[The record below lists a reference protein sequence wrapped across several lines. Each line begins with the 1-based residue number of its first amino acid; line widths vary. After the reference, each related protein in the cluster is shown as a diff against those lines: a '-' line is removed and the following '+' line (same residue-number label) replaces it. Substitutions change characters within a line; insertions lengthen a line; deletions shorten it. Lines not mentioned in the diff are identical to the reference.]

1 MNTVTSIKGLLTK
14 SFNFAVDRNYIPA
27 SPAVNLV
34 IPKNKQPDRPTRF
47 KQHIFL
53 EKDQVDKIFERFPKG
68 TSSFIPLKIA
78 YHTGMRPGEVFGL
91 IWDDIDFVNKT
102 ITVNRQVQWY
112 AGKRTEEEKKRTNG
126 TSESNGYWYFCEP
139 KYKSYRTIDIDDT
152 LLDIL
157 KKSLGKTSMRKLL
170 LKGGDL
176 QVLQFN
182 TEDMKK
188 VEKMAKKYGI
198 LYSVLPDCNR
208 KDGLSE
214 VIFHTEAVPR
224 VNMMIQK
231 LKFGKI
237 ATFDDYLKN
246 GDEKSLGKLMDF
258 LKKQQGN
265 EKSHTIEGDKV
276 NSAIDGL
283 IEKVGM
289 FAMEKKA
296 ISVDQVKENF
306 SINGEQA
313 ESVIRQLETIG
324 VLGSKN
330 EDGTHTVMMD
340 KDAFINRVRGYQD
353 LAERMRAVAASKN
366 ANLSDVTISKKLII
380 EENDHAVKTRVP
392 GTWGEEAKYVWLR
405 KENIMEIHGGKTML
419 TFLDSNKDYKLYDE
433 QNRVVTTQKGTELY
447 THYDKVESSVRE
459 RYEKVQKQQKKTTQK
474 KTVTTK
480 KAR

>member
-1 MNTVTSIKGLLTK
+1 MAEEIQE
-14 SFNFAVDRNYIPA
+14 AVQIIRVAYDGI
-27 SPAVNLV
+27 
-34 IPKNKQPDRPTRF
+34 
-47 KQHIFL
+47 
-53 EKDQVDKIFERFPKG
+53 E
-68 TSSFIPLKIA
+68 IA
-78 YHTGMRPGEVFGL
+78 MKVGSGGIAAMQKA
-91 IWDDIDFVNKT
+91 IDFLK
-102 ITVNRQVQWY
+102 
-112 AGKRTEEEKKRTNG
+112 GM
-126 TSESNGYWYFCEP
+126 
-139 KYKSYRTIDIDDT
+139 
-152 LLDIL
+152 LDYE
-157 KKSLGKTSMRKLL
+157 KSLGKTSMRKLI

-324 VLGSKN
+324 VLGKKN

-353 LAERMRAVAASKN
+353 LAERMRAVAASKKGENVYIDSLTYEQFMMLGDAELSRRFSMQDEAEQKAKIDREQANELEYVDESQKSDASESAN
-366 ANLSDVTISKKLII
+366 ASSGSAGAKPVRNPEREKPKWEDTITNRMLHWSYTPEQK
-380 EENDHAVKTRVP
+380 EEV
-392 GTWGEEAKYVWLR
+392 
-405 KENIMEIHGGKTML
+405 
-419 TFLDSNKDYKLYDE
+419 
-433 QNRVVTTQKGTELY
+433 
-447 THYDKVESSVRE
+447 
-459 RYEKVQKQQKKTTQK
+459 
-474 KTVTTK
+474 K
-480 KAR
+480 KALAAGVPKATILTYFYPEVSVEKMSSYRKKP